1 MGFDSW
7 PGLVSGRLPP
17 ATTFVCSLRSAPTTR
32 IV

>member
-17 ATTFVCSLRSAPTTR
+17 AMIRVCSLRYAPSMR
-32 IV
+32 GV